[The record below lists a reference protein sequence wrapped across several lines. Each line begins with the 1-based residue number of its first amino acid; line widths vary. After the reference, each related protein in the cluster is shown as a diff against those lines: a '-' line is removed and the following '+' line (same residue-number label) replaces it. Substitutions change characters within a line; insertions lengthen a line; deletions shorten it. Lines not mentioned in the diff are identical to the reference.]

1 MDSISFQNG
10 FVCGIATKGLVKSG
24 AVYEPVAYN
33 DAGVYNFFY
42 LDFRRVLE
50 PFSMGMFSESIS
62 VSASSALPV
71 TDVKQYSDTVYK
83 VFCNISN
90 QPKGV
95 CVTNKKSTRLHFWN
109 GETVPAFS
117 VWFSVAGQAAYID
130 AGYLFDKCEYSSE
143 RFYTSTNE
151 SKSITLAD
159 TVSINTISES
169 TTFAPPFM
177 NSTIKETANVVLT

>member
-24 AVYEPVAYN
+24 AIYEPGAYN
-33 DAGVYNFFY
+33 DAGVYDFFY
-42 LDFRRVLE
+42 LDFKRVME
-50 PFSMGMFSESIS
+50 PFSIGQFNESVI
-62 VSASSALPV
+62 VSGTEVLSV
-71 TDVKQYSDTVYK
+71 TDVEQYSDTVYK

-95 CVTNKKSTRLHFWN
+95 SVSNKKSTRLHFWN

-130 AGYLFDKCEYSSE
+130 AGYLFDKCD
-143 RFYTSTNE
+143 F
-151 SKSITLAD
+151 
-159 TVSINTISES
+159 
-169 TTFAPPFM
+169 TTF
-177 NSTIKETANVVLT
+177 NTTTSENENVVLSDAFSIDEISERTTFSPTILSATTAENAAVTLT

>member
-24 AVYEPVAYN
+24 AAYEPEAYN

-50 PFSMGMFSESIS
+50 PFSMGMVSESII
-62 VSASSALPV
+62 VSASSVLPV
-71 TDVKQYSDTVYK
+71 TDVEQYSDTVYK

-95 CVTNKKSTRLHFWN
+95 SVSNKKSTRLHFWN

-117 VWFSVAGQAAYID
+117 VWFRVAGQANYID
-130 AGYLFDKCEYSSE
+130 AGYLFDKCD
-143 RFYTSTNE
+143 F
-151 SKSITLAD
+151 
-159 TVSINTISES
+159 
-169 TTFAPPFM
+169 TTF
-177 NSTIKETANVVLT
+177 NTTTSENENVVLSDAFSIDEISERTTFSPTILSATTAENAAVTLT

>member
-24 AVYEPVAYN
+24 AIYEPVAYN

-50 PFSMGMFSESIS
+50 PFSMGMASESII
-62 VSASSALPV
+62 VSASSVLPV

-90 QPKGV
+90 QSKGV
-95 CVTNKKSTRLHFWN
+95 SVSNKKSTRLHFWN
-109 GETVPAFS
+109 GEPVPAFS
-117 VWFSVAGQAAYID
+117 VWFNVAGQAAYID
-130 AGYLFDKCEYSSE
+130 AGYLFDKCDFTTFNTTASENENIVLSDAFSIDEISE
-143 RFYTSTNE
+143 R
-151 SKSITLAD
+151 
-159 TVSINTISES
+159 
-169 TTFAPPFM
+169 TTFSP
-177 NSTIKETANVVLT
+177 TILSATTADNAAVTLT